1 MGLPGSQGNRG
12 PKGQPVSTTPRQIYT
27 ETCHKYC
34 YSSLWTPQP
43 TVSCLQQ
50 KQSSSWNKILIIIF
64 DLGWHRGTW
73 LSRDAGNVWTEGEFY
88 HPLPGIPFKP
98 LFMVKN
104 RNMIARVCLPKRN
117 KQMRF
122 IRSERGPSFGKL
134 VFIHTLKEHHNSHSH
149 WGVLLS
155 RSRIFSESHSR
166 ELIKQDKCLW
176 LRHPNSF
183 RLIHASG
190 LTWWTR
196 VMEIWWP
203 PVVATQTLWS
213 WQW

>member
-43 TVSCLQQ
+43 TVSFLKK

-104 RNMIARVCLPKRN
+104 RNVIVRVCLPKRN
-117 KQMRF
+117 KQRWDL
-122 IRSERGPSFGKL
+122 S
-134 VFIHTLKEHHNSHSH
+134 VLKE
-149 WGVLLS
+149 VLPLGSLFLS
-155 RSRIFSESHSR
+155 TRSKSI
-166 ELIKQDKCLW
+166 I
-176 LRHPNSF
+176 
-183 RLIHASG
+183 IHAHTEVYFCQGAGFS
-190 LTWWTR
+190 LK
-196 VMEIWWP
+196 
-203 PVVATQTLWS
+203 ATAVS
-213 WQW
+213 S